1 MKALVIGSGKMGSI
15 IAGDLVKDADVEA
28 VGIVDSRKSSL
39 DRMQKRVHSSKLI
52 ARVLDVTNTE
62 DTKKLMKDYD
72 VGVIALDDTKAC
84 YKVVEAAI
92 EAGLNIV
99 DILIYFRRPDP
110 YEIEGLEIPNQMTT
124 EEYGEWLHESAI
136 AKDVLILNGLGF
148 APGISNI
155 TIGNGISKMDEAVSA
170 IARVGGIPAKEV
182 RGKYPLN
189 YMITWAFEHV
199 LDDYMTQAE
208 VIKNGKVVRVPAL
221 SDRESFRFNKFGKDE
236 EFECGVTCGMPSF
249 IYTRPQLNEFAE
261 KTIRWPGHYKAVD
274 TLKECGMLDLT
285 PIDFKGMKIA
295 PRDFLSSV
303 MSPKLTPLEADT
315 DICIMWNTVT
325 GIKNGQKMRID
336 YYMWEEADIMN
347 GISAMGRV
355 TGFPAAIGARLV
367 GKGEIKKR
375 GIVACEDAIEG
386 EIYQKFMEELVK
398 RNITILEVPE
408 TSQEQE

>member
-1 MKALVIGSGKMGSI
+1 MKVLVIGSGKMGSI
-15 IAGDLVKDADVEA
+15 IAGDLVKDTEVEA
-28 VGIVDSRKSSL
+28 VGIVDRRKSSL
-39 DRMQKRVHSSKLI
+39 DRMQKGLHSSKLI
-52 ARVLDVTNTE
+52 AHALDVTNTE
-62 DTKKLMKDYD
+62 DTKRLMKDYD

-84 YKVVEAAI
+84 YKAVEAAI
-92 EAGLNIV
+92 DAGLNIV
-99 DILIYFRRPDP
+99 DILFYFRRPAP
-110 YEIEGLEIPNQMTT
+110 YETDGLEVPKQMTP
-124 EEYGEWLHESAI
+124 EEYGEWLHERAM
-136 AKDVLILNGLGF
+136 AKDVLVLNGLGF

-155 TIGNGISKMDEAVSA
+155 TIGAGIRKMDKAESA

-199 LDDYMTQAE
+199 LNDYMTQVE
-208 VIKNGKVVRVPAL
+208 VIKNGKVVEVPAL
-221 SDRESFRFNKFGKDE
+221 SDRESFRFTKFGKDE

-261 KTIRWPGHYKAVD
+261 KTIRWPGHYEAID

-285 PIDFKGMKIA
+285 PVDFMGMEIA

-303 MSPKLTPLEADT
+303 MNPKLTPLEGDT
-315 DICIMWNTVT
+315 DICVMWNTVT

-336 YYMWEEADIMN
+336 YYMWEEADIRN

-355 TGFPAAIGARLV
+355 TGFPAAIGARLI

-386 EIYQKFMEELVK
+386 EIYQKFMEELGK
-398 RNITILEVPE
+398 KNITILEVPE
-408 TSQEQE
+408 TS